1 MDSYRIIVTPDA
13 KADITELRD
22 YIANVLLSP
31 KTARSYIQNL
41 RKEIGKLSEMPTR
54 IKLIDDEPWHSR
66 GVRKFIV
73 RNFLVYFRVEEDKNM
88 NTIQDLYYGRISP
101 YEMSIST
108 APEYQKL
115 KALADKN
122 EDLLR
127 ESLSDEQK
135 ELLDKLIESVTDISS
150 ISERDMFI
158 AGFRLGMKLMIDVMK
173 DE

>member
-1 MDSYRIIVTPDA
+1 MKII
-13 KADITELRD
+13 E
-22 YIANVLLSP
+22 
-31 KTARSYIQNL
+31 
-41 RKEIGKLSEMPTR
+41 
-54 IKLIDDEPWHSR
+54 
-66 GVRKFIV
+66 
-73 RNFLVYFRVEEDKNM
+73 
-88 NTIQDLYYGRISP
+88 DLYYGRISP
-101 YEMSIST
+101 YEMSISA

-115 KALADKN
+115 KAFADRN

-158 AGFRLGMKLMIDVMK
+158 NGFRLGIKLMIDVMQ

>member
-1 MDSYRIIVTPDA
+1 
-13 KADITELRD
+13 
-22 YIANVLLSP
+22 
-31 KTARSYIQNL
+31 
-41 RKEIGKLSEMPTR
+41 
-54 IKLIDDEPWHSR
+54 
-66 GVRKFIV
+66 
-73 RNFLVYFRVEEDKNM
+73 M

-115 KALADKN
+115 KALANKN

-127 ESLSDEQK
+127 ETLSDEQK

-158 AGFRLGMKLMIDVMK
+158 NGFRLGMKLMIDVMK

>member
-1 MDSYRIIVTPDA
+1 
-13 KADITELRD
+13 
-22 YIANVLLSP
+22 
-31 KTARSYIQNL
+31 
-41 RKEIGKLSEMPTR
+41 
-54 IKLIDDEPWHSR
+54 
-66 GVRKFIV
+66 
-73 RNFLVYFRVEEDKNM
+73 M

-115 KALADKN
+115 KALADRN

-135 ELLDKLIESVTDISS
+135 ELLEKLTESVTDISS

>member
-1 MDSYRIIVTPDA
+1 MVFVVGERSG
-13 KADITELRD
+13 EL
-22 YIANVLLSP
+22 S
-31 KTARSYIQNL
+31 
-41 RKEIGKLSEMPTR
+41 
-54 IKLIDDEPWHSR
+54 
-66 GVRKFIV
+66 
-73 RNFLVYFRVEEDKNM
+73 NM

-115 KALADKN
+115 KALADQH

-127 ESLSDEQK
+127 ETLSDEQK
-135 ELLDKLIESVTDISS
+135 ELFEKLTECITDISS

-158 AGFRLGMKLMIDVMK
+158 AGFKLGVNLMIDVIK

>member
-1 MDSYRIIVTPDA
+1 MTHSV
-13 KADITELRD
+13 
-22 YIANVLLSP
+22 VFVC
-31 KTARSYIQNL
+31 
-41 RKEIGKLSEMPTR
+41 SE
-54 IKLIDDEPWHSR
+54 K
-66 GVRKFIV
+66 GQVKQ
-73 RNFLVYFRVEEDKNM
+73 M

-108 APEYQKL
+108 TPEYQKL
-115 KALADKN
+115 KALAVKN

-127 ESLSDEQK
+127 ETLSDEQSA
-135 ELLDKLIESVTDISS
+135 LLDKLIESFTDISS

>member
-1 MDSYRIIVTPDA
+1 MS
-13 KADITELRD
+13 
-22 YIANVLLSP
+22 
-31 KTARSYIQNL
+31 
-41 RKEIGKLSEMPTR
+41 
-54 IKLIDDEPWHSR
+54 
-66 GVRKFIV
+66 
-73 RNFLVYFRVEEDKNM
+73 
-88 NTIQDLYYGRISP
+88 TIQDLYYGRISP

-135 ELLDKLIESVTDISS
+135 ELLEKLIEFVTDISS

-158 AGFRLGMKLMIDVMK
+158 NGFRLGMKLMIDVMK

>member
-1 MDSYRIIVTPDA
+1 MKII
-13 KADITELRD
+13 E
-22 YIANVLLSP
+22 
-31 KTARSYIQNL
+31 
-41 RKEIGKLSEMPTR
+41 
-54 IKLIDDEPWHSR
+54 
-66 GVRKFIV
+66 
-73 RNFLVYFRVEEDKNM
+73 
-88 NTIQDLYYGRISP
+88 DLYFGRISP
-101 YEMSIST
+101 YEMSISA

-115 KALADKN
+115 KAFADRN

-158 AGFRLGMKLMIDVMK
+158 NGFRLGIKLMIDVMQ

>member
-1 MDSYRIIVTPDA
+1 MST
-13 KADITELRD
+13 
-22 YIANVLLSP
+22 
-31 KTARSYIQNL
+31 IQN
-41 RKEIGKLSEMPTR
+41 
-54 IKLIDDEPWHSR
+54 
-66 GVRKFIV
+66 
-73 RNFLVYFRVEEDKNM
+73 
-88 NTIQDLYYGRISP
+88 LYYGRISP

-127 ESLSDEQK
+127 ETLSDEQK

-158 AGFRLGMKLMIDVMK
+158 NGFRLGMKLMIDVMK

>member
-1 MDSYRIIVTPDA
+1 
-13 KADITELRD
+13 
-22 YIANVLLSP
+22 
-31 KTARSYIQNL
+31 
-41 RKEIGKLSEMPTR
+41 
-54 IKLIDDEPWHSR
+54 
-66 GVRKFIV
+66 
-73 RNFLVYFRVEEDKNM
+73 M

-108 APEYQKL
+108 APEYQNL
-115 KALADKN
+115 KTLANKN

>member
-1 MDSYRIIVTPDA
+1 M
-13 KADITELRD
+13 K
-22 YIANVLLSP
+22 
-31 KTARSYIQNL
+31 
-41 RKEIGKLSEMPTR
+41 
-54 IKLIDDEPWHSR
+54 
-66 GVRKFIV
+66 
-73 RNFLVYFRVEEDKNM
+73 
-88 NTIQDLYYGRISP
+88 TIQDLYYGRISP

-127 ESLSDEQK
+127 ETLSDEQK
-135 ELLDKLIESVTDISS
+135 ELLEKLTECITDISS